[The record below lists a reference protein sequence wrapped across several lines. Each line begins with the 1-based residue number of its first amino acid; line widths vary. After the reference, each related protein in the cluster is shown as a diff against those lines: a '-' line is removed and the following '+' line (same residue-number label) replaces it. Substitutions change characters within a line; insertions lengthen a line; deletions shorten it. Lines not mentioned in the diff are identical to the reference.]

1 MNNDA
6 VIVTKLLAG
15 ESAEKIESDISSA
28 YKKTFY
34 VKEKVLSAKEKL
46 DICLEDKTPAY
57 SVTSNLTK
65 SKFSIA
71 RQGQIVLTLKGNFF
85 SDKYSLL
92 KNEEEIGH
100 FKYNYS
106 TRQVEGQLNGKEVII
121 DDDSDYN
128 ISYGGVKVGTV
139 SSVSRFIG
147 FGYQIS
153 VYDPELEDFIIAMTI
168 IVNHREHVNNAEN
181 SD

>member
-6 VIVTKLLAG
+6 VIVTKSLAG
-15 ESAEKIESDISSA
+15 ESAEKNESDISST

-71 RQGQIVLTLKGNFF
+71 RQGQKVLTLKGNFF

-121 DDDSDYN
+121 DDDYN